1 MLYNSYYLY
10 PLSRGMSNKVSDN
23 IDYSISEKVC
33 KIEKKYVDISCE
45 NGIIQSN
52 I

>member
-1 MLYNSYYLY
+1 MLYNSYYIY

-33 KIEKKYVDISCE
+33 KIEKNMLTYRAKMV
-45 NGIIQSN
+45 
-52 I
+52 